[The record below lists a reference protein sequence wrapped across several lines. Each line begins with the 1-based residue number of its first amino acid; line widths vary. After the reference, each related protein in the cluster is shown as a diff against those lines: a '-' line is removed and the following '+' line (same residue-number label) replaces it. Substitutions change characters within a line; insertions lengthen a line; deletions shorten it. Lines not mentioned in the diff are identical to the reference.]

1 MQMQIC
7 TNHSC
12 NMIFDMDNLKKLKLN
27 ATACTNAVLLT
38 HPL

>member
-1 MQMQIC
+1 
-7 TNHSC
+7 
-12 NMIFDMDNLKKLKLN
+12 MDNLKKLKLN